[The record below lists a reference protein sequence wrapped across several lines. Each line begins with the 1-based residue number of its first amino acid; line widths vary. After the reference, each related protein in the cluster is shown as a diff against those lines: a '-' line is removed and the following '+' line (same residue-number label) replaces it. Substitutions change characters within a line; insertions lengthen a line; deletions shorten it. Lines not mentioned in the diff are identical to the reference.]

1 MARIGHAGLE
11 ERHLTV
17 ELHAFLLQRVMGNA
31 QFRAR
36 SQAGHALVGEV
47 MDSEQRRGALP
58 TPVHVGGRQT
68 GRPVVGVH
76 QVRAP
81 VNLCEVGGDIGSRQA
96 QAGEANVVVRPIA
109 TVVGTVG

>member
-1 MARIGHAGLE
+1 
-11 ERHLTV
+11 
-17 ELHAFLLQRVMGNA
+17 MGNT
-31 QFRAR
+31 QFRAGA
-36 SQAGHALVGEV
+36 QAGHALVREV
-47 MDSEQRRGALP
+47 VDGEQRRGALSA
-58 TPVHVGGRQT
+58 PVHVGGRKA
-68 GRPVVGVH
+68 GGPVVGVH